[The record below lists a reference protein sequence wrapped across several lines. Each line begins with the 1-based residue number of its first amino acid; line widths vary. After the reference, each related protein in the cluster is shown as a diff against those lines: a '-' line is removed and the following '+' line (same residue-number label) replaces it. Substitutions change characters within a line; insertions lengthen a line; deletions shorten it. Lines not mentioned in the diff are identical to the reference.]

1 MAILERV
8 RAVLA
13 TWSRER
19 RWFMGWVGVAILG
32 LGCLAVPGPRAGKA
46 GWRLA
51 EAHAAGRAGGTV
63 DYVAH
68 WVPRAALGGLGVA
81 LVLLVGARW
90 LVRPVPEEGPT
101 LPRPGGRSRAA
112 LVGVTGLAILYS
124 AVANGPRLS
133 FSLWG
138 DEESTLR
145 KNVVGQYERAA
156 DGRLALD
163 RVTWTE
169 TLFRYRDPNN
179 HPLNSVLAR
188 LSHEVLAGG
197 LRRADGFYFDERAM
211 RWPVFG
217 AGLLGLGALGWLGWV
232 LGRPLVG
239 GLAVLLMAGHP
250 WFIRYGVEARGY
262 GLLLLFTPLALG
274 SLVRAV
280 ETGRWRWWI
289 GYGWGQF
296 FILWSYPGALHLVV
310 ALNVSAAA
318 LVFGLRGPTRAWR
331 QAQAGR
337 WVTACALG
345 AVMSALLLLP
355 CVQPLLFYLKTARMQ
370 GPMPSAWYADAVA
383 WLFTGMPWRPWD
395 GGNPRCWSWEQVLG
409 SGRVLGAGVALAGL
423 VGAAVWG
430 WWRQG
435 GVCRALLPGLLLQAP
450 LFVLQAEATRGFI
463 YAWYLFPALVG
474 VMLLLGGVVLVGS
487 RVAAGGLAVGLAW
500 AWGAMQPARQSL
512 RDYPSEQMREGT
524 RLTRQITLPSDPR
537 IDEVITVDVLMTTR
551 AYDPAVRPLESDEPE
566 AFRKYLREADVGRK
580 PLYVHFGSP
589 GLAEAV
595 RPGVMAL
602 VRNPALFEEVATL
615 LGQDAA
621 YTRQVFRY
629 RAGSVDK

>member
-1 MAILERV
+1 MGIPERV

-13 TWSRER
+13 TWSREQC
-19 RWFMGWVGVAILG
+19 WFVGWVGAAIVG

-46 GWRLA
+46 SAKLA
-51 EAHAAGRAGGTV
+51 EAHAAGHAGGTA

-68 WVPRAALGGLGVA
+68 WVPRAALGGLGVG
-81 LVLLVGARW
+81 LVLLAGTRW
-90 LVRPVPEEGPT
+90 LVRPVPGEGPV
-101 LPRPGGRSRAA
+101 LPRVGGRARAG
-112 LVGVTGLAILYS
+112 LVGVTGMAILYS

-133 FSLWG
+133 FGLWG

-145 KNVVGQYERAA
+145 KSVVGQYERAA
-156 DGRLALD
+156 DGGLALD
-163 RVTWTE
+163 GVTWTE
-169 TLFRYRDPNN
+169 TVFRYRDPNN

-188 LSHEVLAGG
+188 LSHGLMAGDVG
-197 LRRADGFYFDERAM
+197 RAEGFYFDERAL
-211 RWPVFG
+211 RLPVFG

-262 GLLLLFTPLALG
+262 GFLLLFTPVALG
-274 SLVRAV
+274 CLVRGV
-280 ETGRWRWWI
+280 ETGRWRWWL

-296 FILWSYPGALHLVV
+296 LILWSYPGALHLLV

-318 LVFGLRGPTRAWR
+318 LVLGLRGPSRAWR

-337 WVTACALG
+337 WATACALG

-370 GPMPSAWYADAVA
+370 GPMPSAWYPDAVA

-409 SGRVLGAGVALAGL
+409 TGRGLGAGLALAGV

-463 YAWYLFPALVG
+463 YVWYLFPALVG
-474 VMLLLGGVVLVGS
+474 VMLLLGGVALVGS
-487 RVAAGGLAVGLAW
+487 RVATVGLVAGLGW
-500 AWGAMQPARQSL
+500 AWGELQPARVCL
-512 RDYPSEQMREGT
+512 RAYPMEPMREGT
-524 RLTRQITLPSDPR
+524 RLTRRITLPSDPR
-537 IDEVITVDVLMTTR
+537 IDEVITVDILMTTR
-551 AYDPAVRPLESDEPE
+551 AYDPAVRPLESDDPE
-566 AFRKYLREADVGRK
+566 FFRKYLREADALGK

-589 GLAEAV
+589 GLADAV
-595 RPGVMAL
+595 RPRVMAL

-621 YTRQVFRY
+621 YTRQVFQY